1 LWGSVSGV
9 RTFFRH
15 CPSCGRRFEIR
26 LESKK
31 PVDSESLTETEPE
44 GHVSAPSL
52 MARAVP
58 VMLAEEATVIVDIED
73 FQYTYRC
80 KHCGHEWSEV
90 QKTERKYD
98 APKGYTGD

>member
-1 LWGSVSGV
+1 V

-31 PVDSESLTETEPE
+31 PVDSESLTETGPV
-44 GHVSAPSL
+44 GHAPTSSI
-52 MARAVP
+52 MARTVMP
-58 VMLAEEATVIVDIED
+58 VMLSEDAAVIVDIEE
-73 FQYTYRC
+73 FQYTYEC
-80 KHCGHEWSEV
+80 KHCGHEWSEI